1 MSSYIIDTHIFLWL
15 IFDPSK
21 IDNAKMK
28 ILKNQRNRIFIAS
41 ISFWEISL
49 KYNLGKLELN
59 GIEPDELPS
68 IAKKMGIEVLEV
80 DKNTMAS
87 FYKLPQ
93 VPNHKDPF
101 DRIIIWKCINDDM
114 VLISQD
120 RKVPNY
126 KRHGLKTVC
135 I

>member
-1 MSSYIIDTHIFLWL
+1 MNNYLIDTHIFLWL
-15 IFDPSK
+15 IFDPDK
-21 IDNAKMK
+21 IDSTKLE
-28 ILKNQRNRIFIAS
+28 ILKNKKNKIYIAS

-59 GIEPDELPS
+59 GIEPNELPNIS
-68 IAKKMGIEVLEV
+68 KKMGIEVLEV

-93 VPNHKDPF
+93 VSNHKDPF
-101 DRIIIWKCINDDM
+101 DRIIIWKCINDNII
-114 VLISQD
+114 LISQD
-120 RKVPNY
+120 RKISQY
-126 KRHGLKTVC
+126 KDNGLKT